1 MERENEQAKLVDLGT
16 ASEQTLGAKGDL
28 SDFVR
33 EIPGT
38 TGISDD

>member
-1 MERENEQAKLVDLGT
+1 MERDNEQLEPIELGT

-33 EIPGT
+33 EIPA
-38 TGISDD
+38 TGLSDD

>member
-1 MERENEQAKLVDLGT
+1 MERDKKQPALIELGQAVRL
-16 ASEQTLGAKGDL
+16 TLGAKGDL

-33 EIPGT
+33 EIPS

>member
-1 MERENEQAKLVDLGT
+1 MERNNEQLELIDLG
-16 ASEQTLGAKGDL
+16 AVSEQTLGAKGDL

-33 EIPGT
+33 EIPQ

>member
-1 MERENEQAKLVDLGT
+1 MKRNKPQTGLTELGR
-16 ASEQTLGAKGDL
+16 AARLTLGAKGDL

-38 TGISDD
+38 GIGDD

>member
-1 MERENEQAKLVDLGT
+1 MERDNEQLGLVELGA
-16 ASEQTLGAKGDL
+16 ASEQTLGAKGNL

-33 EIPGT
+33 EIPT

>member
-1 MERENEQAKLVDLGT
+1 MERDNQQLELVELGA

-28 SDFVR
+28 TDFVR
-33 EIPGT
+33 EIPN

>member
-1 MERENEQAKLVDLGT
+1 MERDNEQLELVELGT

-33 EIPGT
+33 EIPS